1 MNFVNS
7 QMNNLFEEDFSK
19 NRHLLPPLAERMR
32 PKNLEEVLGQE
43 HLIGTNGPLRKFFE
57 SRNFPSMI
65 LWGPPGVGKT
75 TIAYL
80 IAKYGNY
87 DFIRISAVE
96 AGVKEVK
103 EIINR
108 AKFQLRQGKRTL
120 LFIDEIHR
128 FNKAQQDYL
137 LHSVEQ
143 GLITLVGATTE
154 NPSFEIIPALLSRC
168 QVYKLNPLDKEKIAQ
183 LLDYA
188 LIKDVELSKYKIKI
202 LDFDKFYI
210 LSGGDARIA
219 LNLLEIV
226 FYLSD
231 KSESPILVDEEKI
244 YKASQQK
251 ILKYDKKGDY
261 HYDTISAFIKSL
273 RGSDPDAALI
283 WLAKMIESGE
293 DPLFIARRMIIF
305 ASEDIGNADPLALP
319 LAISVYQAVQF
330 VGMPEAQINLAH
342 GATYLASC
350 PKSNASYMGLIN
362 SLELVK
368 RFPEIDVPLHLRN
381 APTKL
386 MEQFGYGSNYK
397 YPHDFPEHFVEENYF
412 PEGIK
417 EIQLYNPTEIGFE
430 KKIKER
436 LEKLWG
442 KRYNKKV

>member
-1 MNFVNS
+1 
-7 QMNNLFEEDFSK
+7 MNNLFEEDFSK
-19 NRHLLPPLAERMR
+19 TEQVLPPLAERMR
-32 PKNLEEVLGQE
+32 PKSLEEVLGQE
-43 HLIGTNGPLRKFFE
+43 HLLGEKGPLRKFFE
-57 SRNFPSMI
+57 SRHFPSLI
-65 LWGPPGVGKT
+65 FWGPPGVGKT

-103 EIINR
+103 EIINK
-108 AKFQLRQGKRTL
+108 AKFHLKQGRRTL

-154 NPSFEIIPALLSRC
+154 NPSFEVIPALLSRC
-168 QVYKLNPLDKEKIAQ
+168 QVYKLNPLGKAEIIQ
-183 LLDYA
+183 LLDNA
-188 LIKDVELSKYKIKI
+188 LIKDVELSKYRIKI
-202 LDFDKFYI
+202 LDYDTFYI
-210 LSGGDARIA
+210 LSGGDARVV

-226 FYLSD
+226 INLSD
-231 KSESPILVDEEKI
+231 KSERPIVVDAEKI
-244 YKASQQK
+244 YRASQQK
-251 ILKYDKKGDY
+251 VLKFDKKGDY

-305 ASEDIGNADPLALP
+305 SSEDIGNADPLALP
-319 LAISVYQAVQF
+319 IAISVYQAVQF

-350 PKSNASYMGLIN
+350 PKSNASYIGLIN
-362 SLELVK
+362 ALDFIK
-368 RFPEIDVPLHLRN
+368 KCPEIHVPLHLRN

-386 MEQFGYGSNYK
+386 MEQFGYGINYK

-412 PEGIK
+412 PEGIE
-417 EIQLYNPTEIGFE
+417 EIQLYYPTEIGFE

-436 LEKLWG
+436 LEKFWS
-442 KRYNKKV
+442 KRYNKKI